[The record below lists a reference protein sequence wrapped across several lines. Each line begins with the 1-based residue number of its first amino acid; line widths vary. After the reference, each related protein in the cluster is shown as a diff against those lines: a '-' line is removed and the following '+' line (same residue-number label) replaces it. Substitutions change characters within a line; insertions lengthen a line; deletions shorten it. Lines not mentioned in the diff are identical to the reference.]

1 MNDYSDIIFLMASM
15 IMLSMITLNTSKT
28 YLTSQDQIIRTQLE
42 YRTMS
47 AAQDQIDAIRWVTS
61 PNQLDPSSGSYIFF
75 SYPITQTVTYGEQD
89 QYSETITIN
98 ASSQLVEDTSS
109 MERYRVTVTASS
121 DAVTPNINVTLDY
134 LKSFTK

>member
-1 MNDYSDIIFLMASM
+1 MNDYSDLIFLMASM

-42 YRTMS
+42 YRTMA
-47 AAQDQIDAIRWVTS
+47 AAQNQIDAIRWVSS
-61 PNQLDPSSGSYIFF
+61 PNQLDSSSGSYVFASF
-75 SYPITQTVTYGEQD
+75 PITRTITYGEQD

-98 ASSQLVEDTSS
+98 AAAQLVEDTST

-121 DAVTPNINVTLDY
+121 DALTPNINVTLDY